1 MALTLTSEDSLILRS
16 VNTVASL
23 TLRLTDSYCKLQKL
37 GMWFA
42 SWVYMLDVCRHCC
55 VLLFIPA
62 MILSGVCCCAV
73 CADCF
78 LHSSSMLDRCWWWL
92 FLQLDGPL
100 PPVSH
105 VWYTYM
111 YHSTNLVSFPTTKCS
126 QIGDFFLN
134 LASAMKPDSTARRQ
148 VGIMGLILWP
158 LHTVNAK
165 ILVGKK
171 FWRFCLKTVILKYWQ
186 ILNLAVWSWPI
197 FACVRTQ
204 K

>member
-1 MALTLTSEDSLILRS
+1 
-16 VNTVASL
+16 
-23 TLRLTDSYCKLQKL
+23 
-37 GMWFA
+37 
-42 SWVYMLDVCRHCC
+42 MLDVCRHCC

-111 YHSTNLVSFPTTKCS
+111 YHSTNLVSFSYHKVLSDRRLLPKLSVSHEARQYS
-126 QIGDFFLN
+126 QKAGRDHGTYPLTITYCKRQNFGGQKNFGDF
-134 LASAMKPDSTARRQ
+134 
-148 VGIMGLILWP
+148 V
-158 LHTVNAK
+158 
-165 ILVGKK
+165 
-171 FWRFCLKTVILKYWQ
+171 
-186 ILNLAVWSWPI
+186 
-197 FACVRTQ
+197 
-204 K
+204 